1 MLPLLPIEFACQLTE
16 MALLGTLAWRT
27 EKILEWGSKSMRV
40 TIAALLGE
48 PLGFRVVTI
57 GYRNHQPANR
67 NHRGRFGF
75 NVIPPMNRHLMR
87 FSAVAALAA
96 GMLFAQ
102 APSTAGQPGSGKT
115 AVRPRAV
122 VRQRIAKALNLTDAQ
137 KQQAQAII
145 QQTRQTV
152 QPLRQQAKQNRQAL
166 MAAIQAGKGD
176 VEIHQLALTQGN
188 LAGQLV
194 AARAEA
200 LAKFYGTLTPEQ
212 RAKADLMRQQLR
224 QMIKQRIQ
232 QRLTQGGNG

>member
-1 MLPLLPIEFACQLTE
+1 M
-16 MALLGTLAWRT
+16 
-27 EKILEWGSKSMRV
+27 V
-40 TIAALLGE
+40 
-48 PLGFRVVTI
+48 
-57 GYRNHQPANR
+57 
-67 NHRGRFGF
+67 
-75 NVIPPMNRHLMR
+75 
-87 FSAVAALAA
+87 
-96 GMLFAQ
+96 FAQ
-102 APSTAGQPGSGKT
+102 APSTTAQPGGGKA
-115 AVRPRAV
+115 AVRR
-122 VRQRIAKALNLTDAQ
+122 RIAQALNLTDAQ

-212 RAKADLMRQQLR
+212 
-224 QMIKQRIQ
+224 
-232 QRLTQGGNG
+232 GGNG

>member
-1 MLPLLPIEFACQLTE
+1 MCTA
-16 MALLGTLAWRT
+16 
-27 EKILEWGSKSMRV
+27 KIYHGW
-40 TIAALLGE
+40 
-48 PLGFRVVTI
+48 
-57 GYRNHQPANR
+57 R
-67 NHRGRFGF
+67 NHRGCFGF
-75 NVIPPMNRHLMR
+75 IAVPPMNRHLMK
-87 FSAVAALAA
+87 FSVVAALAA
-96 GMLFAQ
+96 GFVFAQ
-102 APSTAGQPGSGKT
+102 APSTTTQPGSGRA
-115 AVRPRAV
+115 AVRR
-122 VRQRIAKALNLTDAQ
+122 RIAQALNLPDAQ

-145 QQTRQTV
+145 QQTRQAV

-212 RAKADLMRQQLR
+212 RAKAALMRQQVR
-224 QMIKQRIQ
+224 QMMKQRIQ

>member
-1 MLPLLPIEFACQLTE
+1 
-16 MALLGTLAWRT
+16 
-27 EKILEWGSKSMRV
+27 
-40 TIAALLGE
+40 
-48 PLGFRVVTI
+48 
-57 GYRNHQPANR
+57 
-67 NHRGRFGF
+67 
-75 NVIPPMNRHLMR
+75 MNRHLMR
-87 FSAVAALAA
+87 LSVVAALAA
-96 GMLFAQ
+96 GMVCAQ
-102 APSTAGQPGSGKT
+102 APSTTTQPGSGRA
-115 AVRPRAV
+115 AVRR
-122 VRQRIAKALNLTDAQ
+122 RIAQALNLTDAQ

-152 QPLRQQAKQNRQAL
+152 QPLRQQSKQNRQAL

-212 RAKADLMRQQLR
+212 RAKAVQMRQQVR

>member
-1 MLPLLPIEFACQLTE
+1 
-16 MALLGTLAWRT
+16 
-27 EKILEWGSKSMRV
+27 
-40 TIAALLGE
+40 
-48 PLGFRVVTI
+48 
-57 GYRNHQPANR
+57 
-67 NHRGRFGF
+67 
-75 NVIPPMNRHLMR
+75 MNRRLMR
-87 FSAVAALAA
+87 LSAVAALAA

-102 APSTAGQPGSGKT
+102 APATTAQPDSGKA
-115 AVRPRAV
+115 AVRPRAA
-122 VRQRIAKALNLTDAQ
+122 VRQRIAQALKLTDAQ

-152 QPLRQQAKQNRQAL
+152 QPLKRQAKENRQAL

-212 RAKADLMRQQLR
+212 RAKADLMRQQVR

-232 QRLTQGGNG
+232 QRLGQGSNG